1 MIFGIK
7 EKSIILTHTMYCW
20 LLLQIYLCDLWLV
33 LCSRVTNVVYN
44 ECDYNVCSVCNVC
57 KCFIYKYSTL
67 FVNAIIKF
75 NLIVCF
81 SFLSTMRFWPCLFYS
96 GTTCFQEK
104 LVSVLIIPVL
114 PSSLSLYWSSAE
126 CVLPFWFPSALMV
139 TASGMVVSGSGR
151 LLSIGGCSRS
161 CWSFFSYTLRV
172 EAVMHTQTIQRKP
185 SQIYRCR
192 TFIVGNQYSQTQF
205 DCKKLWTLTN
215 NWSWIDSILHKLKL
229 QLFISQTWDVVH
241 LMPNSVCLSCGFLKI
256 KGLWKGKCM

>member
-1 MIFGIK
+1 MFD
-7 EKSIILTHTMYCW
+7 
-20 LLLQIYLCDLWLV
+20 LQIFYIIC
-33 LCSRVTNVVYN
+33 
-44 ECDYNVCSVCNVC
+44 ECNNKIQLNC
-57 KCFIYKYSTL
+57 
-67 FVNAIIKF
+67 
-75 NLIVCF
+75 VCF
-81 SFLSTMRFWPCLFYS
+81 FLSTMRFWPCLFYS

-139 TASGMVVSGSGR
+139 TASVVSGSGR

-205 DCKKLWTLTN
+205 DCKKLWHSPTIGPEWTPY
-215 NWSWIDSILHKLKL
+215 
-229 QLFISQTWDVVH
+229 FISWSF
-241 LMPNSVCLSCGFLKI
+241 NSSSVKPEMSFTSCRTLSVFLVAFWRLRDYEKENACNYFYFSPFLPTRKI
-256 KGLWKGKCM
+256 TEELLCV

>member
-1 MIFGIK
+1 MFHLQIFY
-7 EKSIILTHTMYCW
+7 IICECNNKIQLNCVVFFSLNNVLLTLS
-20 LLLQIYLCDLWLV
+20 LLLRHDL
-33 LCSRVTNVVYN
+33 
-44 ECDYNVCSVCNVC
+44 
-57 KCFIYKYSTL
+57 
-67 FVNAIIKF
+67 
-75 NLIVCF
+75 F
-81 SFLSTMRFWPCLFYS
+81 S
-96 GTTCFQEK
+96 GKTCFR
-104 LVSVLIIPVL
+104 LIIPVL

-205 DCKKLWTLTN
+205 DCKKLWHSPTIGPELTPY
-215 NWSWIDSILHKLKL
+215 
-229 QLFISQTWDVVH
+229 FISWSF
-241 LMPNSVCLSCGFLKI
+241 NSSSVKPEMSFTSCRTLSVFLVAFWRLRDYEKENACNYFYFSPFLPTKKI
-256 KGLWKGKCM
+256 TEELLCV